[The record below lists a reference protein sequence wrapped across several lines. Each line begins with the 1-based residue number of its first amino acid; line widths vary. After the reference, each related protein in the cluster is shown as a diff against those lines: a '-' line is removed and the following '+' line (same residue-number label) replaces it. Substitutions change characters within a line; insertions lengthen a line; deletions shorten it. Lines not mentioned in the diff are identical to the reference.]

1 MGRDDNI
8 IEVAVVLV
16 ELKHEGNIGAIA
28 RVMKNFGFHDLRL
41 VNCTFGEEARKRAMH
56 GNDILDN
63 AKNYRSLDEAIED
76 LDIVAGTSG
85 VASDKERHYLR
96 HSLTPEGFLKKYSKF
111 NGKIGLVFGREDFGL
126 LNEELSKCDV
136 LINIGT
142 SDEYP
147 IMNVSHAA
155 AVLLYVLR
163 KKGKKRKF
171 PKPEKLEIKEM
182 HAAFGELL
190 DAIHYPA
197 HRKRNAQIM
206 FRRLVGR
213 AAITK
218 LETSMLIGVFRRAA
232 KKRGEE
238 NEN

>member
-1 MGRDDNI
+1 MRHN
-8 IEVAVVLV
+8 
-16 ELKHEGNIGAIA
+16 NSW
-28 RVMKNFGFHDLRL
+28 L
-41 VNCTFGEEARKRAMH
+41 VNCAFGEEAKKRAMH
-56 GNDILDN
+56 ANDILAE
-63 AKNYRSLDEAIED
+63 AKHYQNFDAAIEG
-76 LDIVAGTSG
+76 LDIVVGTSG

-96 HSLTPEGFLKKYSKF
+96 HPLSPEGFLRKYRKF
-111 NGKIGLVFGREDFGL
+111 GGKIGLVFGREDFGL
-126 LNEELSKCDV
+126 LNEELAKCDV
-136 LINIGT
+136 LVNIPT
-142 SDEYP
+142 SEEYP

-163 KKGKKRKF
+163 ERGERRRF
-171 PKPEKLEIKEM
+171 SKPERLELREM

-190 DAIHYPA
+190 DVIKYPE

-218 LETSMLIGVFRRAA
+218 LETSMLIGVFKRAA
-232 KKRGEE
+232 KKRGEK

>member
-1 MGRDDNI
+1 M
-8 IEVAVVLV
+8 LV
-16 ELKHEGNIGAIA
+16 ELKHEGNVGAIA
-28 RVMKNFGFHDLRL
+28 RVMKNFGFHELRL
-41 VNCTFGEEARKRAMH
+41 VNCAQGEDARKRAMH
-56 GNDILDN
+56 ANDILAN
-63 AKNYRSLDEAIED
+63 AKNYSNFETAIED

-96 HSLTPEGFLKKYSKF
+96 HPLSPEGFLRKYSKF
-111 NGKIGLVFGREDFGL
+111 SGKIGLVFGREDFGL
-126 LNEELSKCDV
+126 LNEELAICDV

-142 SDEYP
+142 SEEYP

-163 KKGKKRKF
+163 KKTGRRAF
-171 PKPEKLEIKEM
+171 SKPEKLEIREM

-190 DAIHYPA
+190 DAINYPE

-206 FRRLVGR
+206 FRRLIGR

-232 KKRGEE
+232 KRQGGK
-238 NEN
+238 NED